1 MKALLFPG
9 QGVQKIGMLDEIINS
24 NKEVVDYLSSASK
37 NLDFDLIELISSGP
51 EEKLN
56 LTEFAQPAIL
66 ATSIAI
72 AKIKNINSEISV
84 TAGLSLGEYSA
95 LVFANCLEFSDALK
109 LVNVRGQLMQSAVP
123 EGTAGMLVVLNM
135 ELADVYKMIE
145 KVNTSEEEINFS
157 TDNAEGV
164 SVLAGKNSSIDA
176 CKKYIEDNDFRR
188 VKTQMVQMSVPSHC
202 SLLSEAQ
209 KELENLL
216 NTVEFKV
223 PEIPIIPNVLAK
235 PTSDV
240 DEIKNSLIT
249 QLTNTVRWRE
259 TLKYLSENKI
269 HHIIDV
275 GPGKTILNM
284 ARKLKELEKSSLLEL

>member
-9 QGVQKIGMLDEIINS
+9 QGVQKIGMLDEVINS
-24 NKEVVDYLSSASK
+24 NKEIVDYLSSASK
-37 NLDFDLIELISSGP
+37 DLNFDLLELISLGP
-51 EEKLN
+51 EDKLN

-72 AKIKNINSEISV
+72 AKIKNINSEISI

-123 EGTAGMLVVLNM
+123 EGSAGMLVVLNM
-135 ELADVYKMIE
+135 KLTEVYKMIE
-145 KVNTSEEEINFS
+145 KINISGEEINFS

-164 SVLAGKNSSIDA
+164 SVLAGKNSSIEA
-176 CKKYIEDNDFRR
+176 CKKYLQDNDFRR

-209 KELENLL
+209 KKLENLL
-216 NTVEFKV
+216 NTIEFKV
-223 PEIPIIPNVLAK
+223 PEIPVIPNVLAK

-269 HHIIDV
+269 QHIIDA
-275 GPGKTILNM
+275 GPGKTIVNM
-284 ARKLKELEKSSLLEL
+284 ARKLKEVEKSSLLEL

>member
-135 ELADVYKMIE
+135 ELAEVYKMIE
-145 KVNTSEEEINFS
+145 KVNSSEEEINFS

-269 HHIIDV
+269 HHIIDA

>member
-9 QGVQKIGMLDEIINS
+9 QGVQKIAMLDEIIDS
-24 NKEVVDYLSSASK
+24 NKEIVDYLSSASK
-37 NLDFDLIELISSGP
+37 NLDFDLMELISSGP

-135 ELADVYKMIE
+135 ELAEVYKMIE
-145 KVNTSEEEINFS
+145 KVNSSEEEINFS
-157 TDNAEGV
+157 TDNAEVV

-269 HHIIDV
+269 HHIIDA

>member
-209 KELENLL
+209 KELGNLL

-269 HHIIDV
+269 HHIIDA

-284 ARKLKELEKSSLLEL
+284 ARKLKELELSLIHI

>member
-135 ELADVYKMIE
+135 KLEDVYKMIE

-269 HHIIDV
+269 HHIIDA

>member
-9 QGVQKIGMLDEIINS
+9 QGVQKIGMLNEILNS

-145 KVNTSEEEINFS
+145 KVNSSEEEINFS

-269 HHIIDV
+269 HHIIDA

>member
-24 NKEVVDYLSSASK
+24 NKEIVDYLSSASK
-37 NLDFDLIELISSGP
+37 NLDFDLMELISSGP

-135 ELADVYKMIE
+135 KLADVYKMIE

-269 HHIIDV
+269 HHIIDA

>member
-24 NKEVVDYLSSASK
+24 NKEVVDYLSSASG
-37 NLDFDLIELISSGP
+37 NLNFDLLELISSGP
-51 EEKLN
+51 EDKLN

-209 KELENLL
+209 RELENLL

-269 HHIIDV
+269 HHIIDA

>member
-51 EEKLN
+51 EKKLN

-135 ELADVYKMIE
+135 KLADVYKMIE

-269 HHIIDV
+269 HHIIDA

>member
-9 QGVQKIGMLDEIINS
+9 QGVQKIGMLNETISLTPEIH
-24 NKEVVDYLSSASK
+24 DYIAEASED
-37 NLDFDLIELISSGP
+37 LDFDLIKLITSGP
-51 EEKLN
+51 EEQLN
-56 LTEFAQPAIL
+56 LTEYAQPAIL

-72 AKIKNINSEISV
+72 VKAKKVNSNISV

-95 LVFANCLEFSDALK
+95 LVYANCLRFSDALK
-109 LVNVRGQLMQSAVP
+109 LVNVRGKLMQSAVP

-135 ELADVYKMIE
+135 GLEEIYKMIDS
-145 KVNTSEEEINFS
+145 VNSSQEEINFS

-164 SVLAGKNSSIDA
+164 SVLAGKNTSIEA
-176 CKKYIEDNDFRR
+176 CKKYIEDNDFKR

-209 KELENLL
+209 TELEKLL
-216 NTVEFKV
+216 NTMEFKK
-223 PEIPIIPNVLAK
+223 PEIPVIPNVLAQ

-259 TLKYLSENKI
+259 TLLFLSNNKI
-269 HHIIDV
+269 QEIIDA
-275 GPGKTILNM
+275 GPGKTIVNM
-284 ARKLKELEKSSLLEL
+284 ARKLRSIEKTSLLDL

>member
-24 NKEVVDYLSSASK
+24 NKEVVDYLSSASR
-37 NLDFDLIELISSGP
+37 NLNFDLLELISSGP
-51 EEKLN
+51 EDKLN

-145 KVNTSEEEINFS
+145 KVNTSGEEINFS

-164 SVLAGKNSSIDA
+164 SVLAGKNSSIEA

-202 SLLSEAQ
+202 SLLFEAQ

-223 PEIPIIPNVLAK
+223 PEIPIIPNILAK

-269 HHIIDV
+269 HHIIDA

>member
-9 QGVQKIGMLDEIINS
+9 QGVQKIGMLGEIINS
-24 NKEVVDYLSSASK
+24 NKEVVDYLSSASR
-37 NLDFDLIELISSGP
+37 NLNFDLLELISSGP
-51 EEKLN
+51 EDKLN

-145 KVNTSEEEINFS
+145 KVNTSGEEINFS

-164 SVLAGKNSSIDA
+164 SVLAGKNSSIEA
-176 CKKYIEDNDFRR
+176 CKKYIGDNDFRR

-269 HHIIDV
+269 HHIIDA

>member
-9 QGVQKIGMLDEIINS
+9 QGVQKIGMLNEIIS
-24 NKEVVDYLSSASK
+24 STPEIHDYIAEASED
-37 NLDFDLIELISSGP
+37 LDFDLIKLITSGP
-51 EEKLN
+51 EEQLN
-56 LTEFAQPAIL
+56 LTEYAQPAIL

-72 AKIKNINSEISV
+72 VKAKKVNSNISV

-95 LVFANCLEFSDALK
+95 LVYANCLRFSDALK
-109 LVNVRGQLMQSAVP
+109 LVNVRGKLMQSAVP

-135 ELADVYKMIE
+135 GLEEIYKMIDS
-145 KVNTSEEEINFS
+145 VNSSQEEINFS

-164 SVLAGKNSSIDA
+164 SVLAGKNTSIEA
-176 CKKYIEDNDFRR
+176 CKKYIEDNDFKR

-209 KELENLL
+209 TELEKLL
-216 NTVEFKV
+216 NTMEFKK
-223 PEIPIIPNVLAK
+223 PEIPVIPNVLAQ

-259 TLKYLSENKI
+259 TLLFLSNNKI
-269 HHIIDV
+269 QEIIDA
-275 GPGKTILNM
+275 GPGKTIVNM
-284 ARKLKELEKSSLLEL
+284 ARKLKSIEKTSLLDL

>member
-24 NKEVVDYLSSASK
+24 NKEIVDYLSSASK
-37 NLDFDLIELISSGP
+37 NLDFDLMELISSGP

-145 KVNTSEEEINFS
+145 KVNSSEEEINFS

-176 CKKYIEDNDFRR
+176 CKKYIAYNDFRR

-269 HHIIDV
+269 HHIIDA

>member
-9 QGVQKIGMLDEIINS
+9 QGVQNIGMLDEIINS

-109 LVNVRGQLMQSAVP
+109 LVNVRGKLMQSAVP

-269 HHIIDV
+269 HHIIDA

>member
-259 TLKYLSENKI
+259 TLKYLLENKI
-269 HHIIDV
+269 HHIIDA

>member
-9 QGVQKIGMLDEIINS
+9 QGVQKIGMLNEIINS

-37 NLDFDLIELISSGP
+37 NLDFDLMELISSGP

-145 KVNTSEEEINFS
+145 KVNSSVEEINFS

-269 HHIIDV
+269 HHIIDA

>member
-176 CKKYIEDNDFRR
+176 CKKYIEDNDLRR

-269 HHIIDV
+269 HHIIDA

>member
-37 NLDFDLIELISSGP
+37 NLDFDLMELISSGP

-145 KVNTSEEEINFS
+145 KINTSEEEINFS

-209 KELENLL
+209 KELGNLL

-269 HHIIDV
+269 HHIIDA

>member
-24 NKEVVDYLSSASK
+24 NKEIVDYLSSASK
-37 NLDFDLIELISSGP
+37 NLDFDLMELISSGP

-145 KVNTSEEEINFS
+145 KVNSSEEEINFS

-259 TLKYLSENKI
+259 TLKHLSENKI
-269 HHIIDV
+269 HHIIDA

>member
-95 LVFANCLEFSDALK
+95 LVFSDALK

-269 HHIIDV
+269 HHIIDA

>member
-24 NKEVVDYLSSASK
+24 NKEVVDYLSSASR
-37 NLDFDLIELISSGP
+37 NLNFDLLELISSGP
-51 EEKLN
+51 EDKLN

-123 EGTAGMLVVLNM
+123 ENTAGMLVVLNM

-145 KVNTSEEEINFS
+145 KVNTSGEEINFS

-164 SVLAGKNSSIDA
+164 SVLAGKNSSIEA
-176 CKKYIEDNDFRR
+176 CKKYIVDNDFRR

-269 HHIIDV
+269 HHIIDA

>member
-37 NLDFDLIELISSGP
+37 NLDFDLMELISSGP

-145 KVNTSEEEINFS
+145 KVNSSEEEINFS

-176 CKKYIEDNDFRR
+176 CKKYIADNDFRR

-259 TLKYLSENKI
+259 TLKHLSENNI
-269 HHIIDV
+269 HHIIDA

>member
-24 NKEVVDYLSSASK
+24 NKEIVDYLSSASK
-37 NLDFDLIELISSGP
+37 NLDFDLMELISSGP

-145 KVNTSEEEINFS
+145 KVNSSEEEINFS

-259 TLKYLSENKI
+259 TLKHLSENNI
-269 HHIIDV
+269 HHIIDA

>member
-24 NKEVVDYLSSASK
+24 NKEVVDYLSSASR
-37 NLDFDLIELISSGP
+37 NLNFDLLELISSGP
-51 EEKLN
+51 EDKLN

-95 LVFANCLEFSDALK
+95 LGFANCLEFSDALK

-145 KVNTSEEEINFS
+145 KVNSSEEEINFS

-164 SVLAGKNSSIDA
+164 SVLAGKNSSIEA
-176 CKKYIEDNDFRR
+176 GKKYIEDNDFRR

-269 HHIIDV
+269 HHIIDA

>member
-1 MKALLFPG
+1 
-9 QGVQKIGMLDEIINS
+9 MLDEIINS

-145 KVNTSEEEINFS
+145 KINSSEEEINFS

-269 HHIIDV
+269 HHIIDA